1 MMIDDIPAPGPSI
14 LTILGHQKN
23 WKVPAP
29 FFSVFVEDKLP
40 DGWSAERFKIVE
52 GGAARVGIKGT
63 HQKQQLGPSPRAGVS
78 CEWHRGEFTGLWNQA
93 FHRDKNGIEWDNPTL
108 SRETRQ
114 ILREHVGIWWV
125 LLAFAGR
132 WQGSIFFPG
141 RWHHYLGAYPR
152 SLTFFYFRVSSFP
165 AVPNR
170 SQVPMG
176 PQSPMN
182 KHTEK
187 LKKNLWL
194 PLKFID
200 FTKTTL
206 IKSIKFR

>member
-1 MMIDDIPAPGPSI
+1 
-14 LTILGHQKN
+14 
-23 WKVPAP
+23 
-29 FFSVFVEDKLP
+29 
-40 DGWSAERFKIVE
+40 
-52 GGAARVGIKGT
+52 
-63 HQKQQLGPSPRAGVS
+63 
-78 CEWHRGEFTGLWNQA
+78 
-93 FHRDKNGIEWDNPTL
+93 
-108 SRETRQ
+108 
-114 ILREHVGIWWV
+114 VGIWWV